1 MRRVDITGMLGW
13 EQPWGDPFREL
24 MDYEPV
30 ASRLDD
36 ILGKGHRMDHSP
48 VCITMEKGMAGAA
61 LHGGGADRASLINSS
76 FIHAGEF
83 YTGMVVVVFFLA
95 QEGPGDGGLGI
106 IRGSHKV
113 KTGRMERGAGSSL
126 CDDEC

>member
-76 FIHAGEF
+76 FFHAGEF